1 MRIAIVAPLVDGA
14 RQRAR
19 ELVMSGPPFDPDL
32 AGLERHY
39 VFLTGREA
47 VFLFEADGPDAI
59 EKLSADAA
67 LWVAASAWK
76 ELLAAPPAVAY
87 NFYRWVGPNLVVLSF
102 SRAPGNGYCVGGHVY
117 EPA

>member
-76 ELLAAPPAVAY
+76 DLLAAPPEVAENVY
-87 NFYRWVGPNLVVLSF
+87 SWVRPNLEGLTF
-102 SRAPGNGYCVGGHVY
+102 SPAPGQGASEGGDLY
-117 EPA
+117 EPS